1 MKIRYI
7 LVVAII
13 AVLFNAAGNAMRRSD
28 YHHCMVTSN
37 MTSVECQEVTGYTVD
52 K

>member
-7 LVVAII
+7 LII
-13 AVLFNAAGNAMRRSD
+13 AIVATLFNTAGNAMRRSD

-37 MTSVECQEVTGYTVD
+37 MSPMQCQEVTGYTVD